1 MRVRAVMINNE
12 QQRNLMMSYR
22 ARLGLNQSEAARR
35 CGMSQQ
41 LYSQIERGLR
51 KPADQRI
58 AERIANAL
66 QVPVDMLFPEFAS
79 GITPTAPGDETRT

>member
-1 MRVRAVMINNE
+1 MINNE

-22 ARLGLNQSEAARR
+22 ARLGLNQSAAALR

-51 KPADQRI
+51 KPADRRI

-66 QVPVDMLFPEFAS
+66 QVPVGHAVPRICYEWHA
-79 GITPTAPGDETRT
+79 RTVRR